1 MFSSSEPISR
11 EMDNLNSFLFSDG
24 GGGGGGGGGS
34 SSFKNVEAVE
44 SEFLRSKEMMGSD
57 FFHQQSQFQR
67 SNSGGLTRYR
77 SAPSSFFDGIL
88 DGDGNN
94 SGENFI
100 NHDGSSSSDSDSKF
114 TALLNND
121 TTNNGTI
128 SGTRDLTD
136 QNQKNQLQFA
146 SSLKQEIEFGN
157 ENGVQ
162 NRYENVGVSYG
173 VGVQMQT
180 RGNLSNGNGGSNL
193 IRQSSS
199 PAGFFNG
206 FMREVGNFGA
216 SVGTNRE
223 ASTSTNGFS
232 NRISYSTAQSSS
244 SNFMPSIAE
253 NESWNDSSFNSLKR
267 NRDGDLK
274 MFSNNF
280 SGMTNQNDESR
291 NYTSSGLTHHLSL
304 PKTSSEMAAVEKYL
318 QFQQDTVP
326 CKIRAKRGCA
336 THPRSIAERM
346 RRTRISERMK
356 KLQDL
361 FPNMDKQ
368 TNTADMLD
376 LAVDY
381 IKDLQKQVQT
391 LTDKKAKCTCTSK
404 QLQYSNGT
412 T

>member
-1 MFSSSEPISR
+1 MFSSEPISR
-11 EMDNLNSFLFSDG
+11 EMDKLNSFLFSG
-24 GGGGGGGGGS
+24 GGDGGGS
-34 SSFKNVEAVE
+34 SSFKNGEGVE

-57 FFHQQSQFQR
+57 FFHQQSQFQQ
-67 SNSGGLTRYR
+67 SNFGGLTRYK
-77 SAPSSFFDGIL
+77 SAPSSFFAGII

-100 NHDGSSSSDSDSKF
+100 THDGSSSSDSDSMF
-114 TALLNND
+114 TALLNNND
-121 TTNNGTI
+121 NGTI
-128 SGTRDLTD
+128 SGTRDLND

-146 SSLKQEIEFGN
+146 SSMKQEIGEEIEFGN

-162 NRYENVGVSYG
+162 HRYDNVGVSYG
-173 VGVQMQT
+173 VGVS
-180 RGNLSNGNGGSNL
+180 LSSGNGGSNL

-232 NRISYSTAQSSS
+232 NHISYSTAQSSS

-304 PKTSSEMAAVEKYL
+304 PKTSSEMASIEKYL
-318 QFQQDTVP
+318 QFQQDSVP

-391 LTDKKAKCTCTSK
+391 LTDKKAKCSCTSK

>member
-1 MFSSSEPISR
+1 MIP
-11 EMDNLNSFLFSDG
+11 LG
-24 GGGGGGGGGS
+24 W
-34 SSFKNVEAVE
+34 VCCCC
-44 SEFLRSKEMMGSD
+44 
-57 FFHQQSQFQR
+57 
-67 SNSGGLTRYR
+67 SNQELG
-77 SAPSSFFDGIL
+77 
-88 DGDGNN
+88 
-94 SGENFI
+94 
-100 NHDGSSSSDSDSKF
+100 KF
-114 TALLNND
+114 VVY
-121 TTNNGTI
+121 
-128 SGTRDLTD
+128 
-136 QNQKNQLQFA
+136 FA
-146 SSLKQEIEFGN
+146 
-157 ENGVQ
+157 
-162 NRYENVGVSYG
+162 
-173 VGVQMQT
+173 
-180 RGNLSNGNGGSNL
+180 
-193 IRQSSS
+193 
-199 PAGFFNG
+199 G

-223 ASTSTNGFS
+223 ASTSANGFS
-232 NRISYSTAQSSS
+232 NHISYSTAQSSS

-280 SGMTNQNDESR
+280 SGMPNQNDESR
-291 NYTSSGLTHHLSL
+291 NYTTSGLTTHLSL
-304 PKTSSEMAAVEKYL
+304 PKTSSEMASIEKYL
-318 QFQQDTVP
+318 QFQPDFVP

-356 KLQDL
+356 KLQEL

-391 LTDKKAKCTCTSK
+391 LTDKKAKCSCTSK

>member
-1 MFSSSEPISR
+1 MYSSEPISR
-11 EMDNLNSFLFSDG
+11 EMDKLNSFLFSG
-24 GGGGGGGGGS
+24 PGS
-34 SSFKNVEAVE
+34 SSLKNGEGVEPELFK
-44 SEFLRSKEMMGSD
+44 SKEIMGSD
-57 FFHQQSQFQR
+57 FFQQQSQFQQ
-67 SNSGGLTRYR
+67 NNNGGGLARYR
-77 SAPSSFFDGIL
+77 SAPSSFFAGIL
-88 DGDGNN
+88 DRDGDN
-94 SGENFI
+94 SGENFVT
-100 NHDGSSSSDSDSKF
+100 HDGYSSSDSDSMF
-114 TALLNND
+114 TTLLNNNENNN
-121 TTNNGTI
+121 TNN
-128 SGTRDLTD
+128 
-136 QNQKNQLQFA
+136 KNQVQFG
-146 SSLKQEIEFGN
+146 SSMKQEIGEEIEFGN
-157 ENGVQ
+157 GNGFH
-162 NRYENVGVSYG
+162 NRYESGGGGVSYG
-173 VGVQMQT
+173 LGVQMQS
-180 RGNLSNGNGGSNL
+180 RGNGGSNI

-216 SVGTNRE
+216 SGGTNRE
-223 ASTSTNGFS
+223 ASTSINH
-232 NRISYSTAQSSS
+232 ISYPSTAQSSS

-253 NESWNDSSFNSLKR
+253 NESWNDSSFNSLKT

-280 SGMTNQNDESR
+280 SGMTNNQNDESR
-291 NYTSSGLTHHLSL
+291 NYTSGLTQHLSL
-304 PKTSSEMAAVEKYL
+304 PKTSTEMAAIEKYL
-318 QFQQDTVP
+318 QFQQDSVP

-356 KLQDL
+356 KLHDL

-376 LAVDY
+376 SAVDY

-391 LTDKKAKCTCTSK
+391 LTDKKAKCSCTTK

>member
-1 MFSSSEPISR
+1 MFSSETISR
-11 EMDNLNSFLFSDG
+11 EMDKLNTFLFS
-24 GGGGGGGGGS
+24 GS
-34 SSFKNVEAVE
+34 SSFKNGEGVEA
-44 SEFLRSKEMMGSD
+44 EFMRSKEIMGSD
-57 FFHQQSQFQR
+57 YFQQQSQFQQ

-77 SAPSSFFDGIL
+77 SAPSSFFAGIL

-94 SGENFI
+94 SGENFVT
-100 NHDGSSSSDSDSKF
+100 HDGSSSSDSDSMF
-114 TALLNND
+114 TALLNNND
-121 TTNNGTI
+121 R
-128 SGTRDLTD
+128 SD

-146 SSLKQEIEFGN
+146 PSLKQEIAEDIEFGN
-157 ENGVQ
+157 EN
-162 NRYENVGVSYG
+162 RYENSGVSYG

-223 ASTSTNGFS
+223 ASTSTNGLS
-232 NRISYSTAQSSS
+232 NHISYSSAQSSS

-253 NESWNDSSFNSLKR
+253 NESWNDSSFNALKR

-291 NYTSSGLTHHLSL
+291 NYTSGLTHHLSL

-318 QFQQDTVP
+318 QFQQDSVP

-376 LAVDY
+376 LAVDF

-391 LTDKKAKCTCTSK
+391 LTDKKAKCSCTSK
-404 QLQYSNGT
+404 QLEYSNGST
-412 T
+412 

>member
-1 MFSSSEPISR
+1 MFSSEPISR
-11 EMDNLNSFLFSDG
+11 EMDKLNTFLFS
-24 GGGGGGGGGS
+24 GS
-34 SSFKNVEAVE
+34 SSFKNGEGVEA
-44 SEFLRSKEMMGSD
+44 EFMRSKEIMGSD
-57 FFHQQSQFQR
+57 YFQQQSHFQQ

-77 SAPSSFFDGIL
+77 SAPSSFFAGIL

-94 SGENFI
+94 SGENFVT
-100 NHDGSSSSDSDSKF
+100 HDGSSSSDSDSMF
-114 TALLNND
+114 TALLNNND
-121 TTNNGTI
+121 R
-128 SGTRDLTD
+128 SD

-146 SSLKQEIEFGN
+146 PSLKQEIAEDIEFGN
-157 ENGVQ
+157 ENT
-162 NRYENVGVSYG
+162 YENSGVSYG

-232 NRISYSTAQSSS
+232 NHISYSSAQSSS

-253 NESWNDSSFNSLKR
+253 NESWNDSSFNALKR

-291 NYTSSGLTHHLSL
+291 NYTSGLTHHLSL

-318 QFQQDTVP
+318 QFQQDSVP

-376 LAVDY
+376 LAVDF

-391 LTDKKAKCTCTSK
+391 LTDKKAKCSCTSK
-404 QLQYSNGT
+404 QLEYSNGST
-412 T
+412 

>member
-1 MFSSSEPISR
+1 MFSSETISR
-11 EMDNLNSFLFSDG
+11 EMDKLNTFLFS
-24 GGGGGGGGGS
+24 GS
-34 SSFKNVEAVE
+34 SSFKNGEGVEA
-44 SEFLRSKEMMGSD
+44 EFMRSKEIMGSD
-57 FFHQQSQFQR
+57 YFQQQSQFQQ

-77 SAPSSFFDGIL
+77 SAPSSFFAGIL

-94 SGENFI
+94 SGENFVT
-100 NHDGSSSSDSDSKF
+100 HDGSSSSDSDSMF
-114 TALLNND
+114 TALLNNND
-121 TTNNGTI
+121 R
-128 SGTRDLTD
+128 SD

-146 SSLKQEIEFGN
+146 PSLKQEIAEDIEFGN
-157 ENGVQ
+157 EN
-162 NRYENVGVSYG
+162 RYENSGVSYG

-180 RGNLSNGNGGSNL
+180 RGNLSNGNGGSDL

-223 ASTSTNGFS
+223 ASTSTNGLS
-232 NRISYSTAQSSS
+232 NHISYSSAQSSS

-253 NESWNDSSFNSLKR
+253 NESWNDSSFNALKR

-291 NYTSSGLTHHLSL
+291 NYTSGLTHHLSL

-318 QFQQDTVP
+318 QFQQDSVP

-376 LAVDY
+376 LAVDF

-391 LTDKKAKCTCTSK
+391 LTDKKAKCSCTSK
-404 QLQYSNGT
+404 QLEYSNGST
-412 T
+412 

>member
-1 MFSSSEPISR
+1 MFSSEPISR
-11 EMDNLNSFLFSDG
+11 EMDKLNTFLFS
-24 GGGGGGGGGS
+24 GS
-34 SSFKNVEAVE
+34 SSFKNGEGVEA
-44 SEFLRSKEMMGSD
+44 EFMRSKEIMGSD
-57 FFHQQSQFQR
+57 YFQQQSQFQQ

-77 SAPSSFFDGIL
+77 SAPSSFFAGIL

-94 SGENFI
+94 SGENFVT
-100 NHDGSSSSDSDSKF
+100 HDGSSSSDSDSMF
-114 TALLNND
+114 TALLNNND
-121 TTNNGTI
+121 R
-128 SGTRDLTD
+128 SD

-146 SSLKQEIEFGN
+146 PSLKQEIAEDIEFSN
-157 ENGVQ
+157 E
-162 NRYENVGVSYG
+162 NRYENSGVSYG

-180 RGNLSNGNGGSNL
+180 RGNLSNGNGGSDL

-232 NRISYSTAQSSS
+232 NHISYSSAQSSS

-253 NESWNDSSFNSLKR
+253 NESWNDSSFNALKR

-291 NYTSSGLTHHLSL
+291 NYTSGLTHHLSL

-318 QFQQDTVP
+318 QFQQDSVP

-376 LAVDY
+376 LAVDF

-391 LTDKKAKCTCTSK
+391 LTDKKAKCSCTSK
-404 QLQYSNGT
+404 QLEYSNGST
-412 T
+412 

>member
-1 MFSSSEPISR
+1 MFSSETISR
-11 EMDNLNSFLFSDG
+11 EMDKLNTFLFS
-24 GGGGGGGGGS
+24 GS
-34 SSFKNVEAVE
+34 SSFKNGEGVEA
-44 SEFLRSKEMMGSD
+44 EFMRSKEIMGSD
-57 FFHQQSQFQR
+57 YFQQQSQFQQ

-77 SAPSSFFDGIL
+77 SAPSSFFAGIL

-94 SGENFI
+94 SGENFVT
-100 NHDGSSSSDSDSKF
+100 HDGSSSSDSDSMF
-114 TALLNND
+114 TALLNNND
-121 TTNNGTI
+121 R
-128 SGTRDLTD
+128 SD

-146 SSLKQEIEFGN
+146 PSLKQEIAEDIEFGN
-157 ENGVQ
+157 ENT
-162 NRYENVGVSYG
+162 YENSGVSYG

-223 ASTSTNGFS
+223 ASTSTNGLS
-232 NRISYSTAQSSS
+232 NHISYSSAQSSS

-253 NESWNDSSFNSLKR
+253 NESWNDSSFNALKR

-291 NYTSSGLTHHLSL
+291 NYTSGLTHHLSL

-318 QFQQDTVP
+318 QFQQDSVP

-376 LAVDY
+376 LAVDF

-391 LTDKKAKCTCTSK
+391 LTDKKAKCSCTSK
-404 QLQYSNGT
+404 QLEYSNGST
-412 T
+412 

>member
-1 MFSSSEPISR
+1 
-11 EMDNLNSFLFSDG
+11 MDKLNSFLFSG
-24 GGGGGGGGGS
+24 
-34 SSFKNVEAVE
+34 FKNGEGIE
-44 SEFLRSKEMMGSD
+44 PEFLKNKEIMGSD
-57 FFHQQSQFQR
+57 YFQQQSQLQL
-67 SNSGGLTRYR
+67 SNNGGGLTRYR
-77 SAPSSFFDGIL
+77 SAPSSFFAGIL

-100 NHDGSSSSDSDSKF
+100 THDGSSSSDSDSMF
-114 TALLNND
+114 TALLND
-121 TTNNGTI
+121 NNENNNNI
-128 SGTRDLTD
+128 SNH
-136 QNQKNQLQFA
+136 NQKNQVQFG
-146 SSLKQEIEFGN
+146 SSMKQEIGEEIEFGN
-157 ENGVQ
+157 GNGNGVH
-162 NRYENVGVSYG
+162 NRYENGGGVSYG
-173 VGVQMQT
+173 VGVQMQN
-180 RGNLSNGNGGSNL
+180 RGSLSNGNGGSNL

-216 SVGTNRE
+216 SAGTNWE
-223 ASTSTNGFS
+223 ASTSINH
-232 NRISYSTAQSSS
+232 ISYSSTAQSSS

-253 NESWNDSSFNSLKR
+253 NESWNDSLFNSLKR

-280 SGMTNQNDESR
+280 TVMTNQNDETR
-291 NYTSSGLTHHLSL
+291 DYSSGLTHHLSL
-304 PKTSSEMAAVEKYL
+304 PKTSTEMAAIEKYL
-318 QFQQDTVP
+318 QFQQDSVP

-376 LAVDY
+376 LAVDF
-381 IKDLQKQVQT
+381 IKGLQKQVQT
-391 LTDKKAKCTCTSK
+391 LTDKKAKCSCTSK

>member
-1 MFSSSEPISR
+1 MFSTEPISR
-11 EMDNLNSFLFSDG
+11 EMDKLNSFLFS
-24 GGGGGGGGGS
+24 GGGGGGS
-34 SSFKNVEAVE
+34 SFKNGEGLE
-44 SEFLRSKEMMGSD
+44 PEFFRSKEMMGSD
-57 FFHQQSQFQR
+57 IFQQQSQFQQ

-77 SAPSSFFDGIL
+77 SAPSSFFAGIL
-88 DGDGNN
+88 DADGNN

-100 NHDGSSSSDSDSKF
+100 TGDGSSSSDSDSMF
-114 TALLNND
+114 TALLNNND
-121 TTNNGTI
+121 TTNNNN
-128 SGTRDLTD
+128 GTRDLND
-136 QNQKNQLQFA
+136 QNQKNQLQFG
-146 SSLKQEIEFGN
+146 SSLKQEIGEEIEFGN

-162 NRYENVGVSYG
+162 NRYENGGVSYG

-180 RGNLSNGNGGSNL
+180 RANLSNGNGGSNL

-232 NRISYSTAQSSS
+232 NHISYSTNQSST

-253 NESWNDSSFNSLKR
+253 NESWYDSSLNSLKR
-267 NRDGDLK
+267 NRDGDQK
-274 MFSNNF
+274 MFTNNF
-280 SGMTNQNDESR
+280 SAMTNQNDESR
-291 NYTSSGLTHHLSL
+291 NYTSSGLAHHLSL
-304 PKTSSEMAAVEKYL
+304 PKTSSEMAAIEKYL
-318 QFQQDTVP
+318 QFQQDSVP

-391 LTDKKAKCTCTSK
+391 LTDKKAKCSCTSK

>member
-1 MFSSSEPISR
+1 MFSSEPISR
-11 EMDNLNSFLFSDG
+11 EMNKLNSFLFSG
-24 GGGGGGGGGS
+24 
-34 SSFKNVEAVE
+34 FKNEGVEAE
-44 SEFLRSKEMMGSD
+44 YFRSKEMMGSD
-57 FFHQQSQFQR
+57 YFQQQSQFQQ

-77 SAPSSFFDGIL
+77 SAPSSFLAGIL

-94 SGENFI
+94 SVENFV
-100 NHDGSSSSDSDSKF
+100 NHDGSSSSDSDSMF
-114 TALLNND
+114 TALLNNND
-121 TTNNGTI
+121 PTTNNGTI
-128 SGTRDLTD
+128 SDLND
-136 QNQKNQLQFA
+136 ENQKNQLHFA
-146 SSLKQEIEFGN
+146 PCMKQEIGEEIEFGN
-157 ENGVQ
+157 G
-162 NRYENVGVSYG
+162 GVSYG
-173 VGVQMQT
+173 VGLAMQS
-180 RGNLSNGNGGSNL
+180 GGSISNGNGGSNR

-223 ASTSTNGFS
+223 ASSSTNGLS
-232 NRISYSTAQSSS
+232 NHISYSSAQSSS

-253 NESWNDSSFNSLKR
+253 NESWNYSSFNALKR

-274 MFSNNF
+274 MFSNNY

-291 NYTSSGLTHHLSL
+291 NCTSGLTQHLSL
-304 PKTSSEMAAVEKYL
+304 PKTSSEMTAIEKYL
-318 QFQQDTVP
+318 QFQQDSVP
-326 CKIRAKRGCA
+326 CKIRAKRGFA

-381 IKDLQKQVQT
+381 IKDLQKQVQI
-391 LTDKKAKCTCTSK
+391 LTDIKAECSCTSK
-404 QLQYSNGT
+404 
-412 T
+412 

>member
-1 MFSSSEPISR
+1 MFSSEPISR
-11 EMDNLNSFLFSDG
+11 EMDKLNNFLFS
-24 GGGGGGGGGS
+24 GGGGGGS
-34 SSFKNVEAVE
+34 SFKNGEGLE
-44 SEFLRSKEMMGSD
+44 PEFFRSKEMMGSD
-57 FFHQQSQFQR
+57 IFQQQSQFQQ

-77 SAPSSFFDGIL
+77 SAPSSFFAGIL

-100 NHDGSSSSDSDSKF
+100 TGDGSSSSDSDSMF
-114 TALLNND
+114 TALLNNND
-121 TTNNGTI
+121 TTNNN
-128 SGTRDLTD
+128 GTRDLND
-136 QNQKNQLQFA
+136 QSQKNQLQFG
-146 SSLKQEIEFGN
+146 SSLKQEIGEEIEFGN

-162 NRYENVGVSYG
+162 NRYENGGVSYG

-180 RGNLSNGNGGSNL
+180 RANLSNGNGGSNL

-216 SVGTNRE
+216 SVGTNKE
-223 ASTSTNGFS
+223 ATTSTNGFS
-232 NRISYSTAQSSS
+232 NHISYSTKPSST

-267 NRDGDLK
+267 SRDGDLK

-304 PKTSSEMAAVEKYL
+304 PKTSSEMASIEKYL
-318 QFQQDTVP
+318 QFQQDSVP

-391 LTDKKAKCTCTSK
+391 LTDKKAKCSCTSK
-404 QLQYSNGT
+404 QVQYSNGT

>member
-1 MFSSSEPISR
+1 MFSSETISR
-11 EMDNLNSFLFSDG
+11 EMDKLNTFLFS
-24 GGGGGGGGGS
+24 GS
-34 SSFKNVEAVE
+34 SSFKNGEGVEA
-44 SEFLRSKEMMGSD
+44 EFMRSKEIMGSD
-57 FFHQQSQFQR
+57 YFQQQSQFQQ

-77 SAPSSFFDGIL
+77 SAPSSFFAGIL

-94 SGENFI
+94 SGENFVT
-100 NHDGSSSSDSDSKF
+100 HDGSSSSDSDSMF
-114 TALLNND
+114 TALLNNND
-121 TTNNGTI
+121 R
-128 SGTRDLTD
+128 SD

-146 SSLKQEIEFGN
+146 PSLKQEIAEDIEFGN
-157 ENGVQ
+157 ENT
-162 NRYENVGVSYG
+162 YENSGVSYG

-232 NRISYSTAQSSS
+232 NHISYSSAQSSS

-253 NESWNDSSFNSLKR
+253 NESWNDSSFNALKR

-291 NYTSSGLTHHLSL
+291 NYTSGLTHHLSL

-318 QFQQDTVP
+318 QFQQDSVP

-376 LAVDY
+376 LAVDF

-391 LTDKKAKCTCTSK
+391 LTDKKAKCSCTSK
-404 QLQYSNGT
+404 QLEYSNGST
-412 T
+412 

>member
-1 MFSSSEPISR
+1 MFSSETISR
-11 EMDNLNSFLFSDG
+11 EMDKLNTFLFS
-24 GGGGGGGGGS
+24 GS
-34 SSFKNVEAVE
+34 SSFKNGEGVEA
-44 SEFLRSKEMMGSD
+44 EFMRSKEIMGSD
-57 FFHQQSQFQR
+57 YFQQQSQFQQ

-77 SAPSSFFDGIL
+77 SAPSSFFAGIL

-94 SGENFI
+94 SGENFVT
-100 NHDGSSSSDSDSKF
+100 HDGSSSSDSDSMF
-114 TALLNND
+114 TALLNNND
-121 TTNNGTI
+121 R
-128 SGTRDLTD
+128 SD

-146 SSLKQEIEFGN
+146 PSLKQEIAEDIEFGN
-157 ENGVQ
+157 EN
-162 NRYENVGVSYG
+162 RYENSGVSYG

-232 NRISYSTAQSSS
+232 NHISYSSAQSSS

-253 NESWNDSSFNSLKR
+253 NESWNDSSFNALKR

-291 NYTSSGLTHHLSL
+291 NYTSGLTHHLSL

-318 QFQQDTVP
+318 QFQQDSVP

-376 LAVDY
+376 LAVDF

-391 LTDKKAKCTCTSK
+391 LTDKKAKCSCTSK
-404 QLQYSNGT
+404 QLEYSNGST
-412 T
+412 

>member
-1 MFSSSEPISR
+1 
-11 EMDNLNSFLFSDG
+11 MDKLSSFLFSG
-24 GGGGGGGGGS
+24 LGS
-34 SSFKNVEAVE
+34 SSFKNGEGIE
-44 SEFLRSKEMMGSD
+44 PEFFKSKEIMGSD
-57 FFHQQSQFQR
+57 YFQQKSQFQHQ
-67 SNSGGLTRYR
+67 SNNNGGGLARYR
-77 SAPSSFFDGIL
+77 SAPSSFFAGIL

-100 NHDGSSSSDSDSKF
+100 THDGSSSSDSESMF
-114 TALLNND
+114 TTLLNN
-121 TTNNGTI
+121 NNNENNNI
-128 SGTRDLTD
+128 NS
-136 QNQKNQLQFA
+136 KNQVEFD
-146 SSLKQEIEFGN
+146 SSMKQEIGEEIEFGK
-157 ENGVQ
+157 GKGLD
-162 NRYENVGVSYG
+162 NRYESTGGGVSYG
-173 VGVQMQT
+173 VGVQMQI
-180 RGNLSNGNGGSNL
+180 GNGGSNL

-206 FMREVGNFGA
+206 FMKEVGNYGA
-216 SVGTNRE
+216 SGGTNRE
-223 ASTSTNGFS
+223 ASTSTIGFS
-232 NRISYSTAQSSS
+232 NHISYSSTAQSTS

-274 MFSNNF
+274 LFSNNF
-280 SGMTNQNDESR
+280 SGVTNQNDESR
-291 NYTSSGLTHHLSL
+291 NYTSGLTHHLSL
-304 PKTSSEMAAVEKYL
+304 PKTSTEMAAIEKYL
-318 QFQQDTVP
+318 QFQQDSVP

-391 LTDKKAKCTCTSK
+391 LTDKKAKCSCPSK

>member
-1 MFSSSEPISR
+1 MFSSETISR
-11 EMDNLNSFLFSDG
+11 EMDKLNTFLFS
-24 GGGGGGGGGS
+24 GS
-34 SSFKNVEAVE
+34 SSFKNGEGVEA
-44 SEFLRSKEMMGSD
+44 EFMRSKEIMGSD
-57 FFHQQSQFQR
+57 YFQQQSQFQQ

-77 SAPSSFFDGIL
+77 SAPSSFFAGIL

-94 SGENFI
+94 SGENFVT
-100 NHDGSSSSDSDSKF
+100 HDGSSSSDSDSMF
-114 TALLNND
+114 TALLNNND
-121 TTNNGTI
+121 R
-128 SGTRDLTD
+128 SD

-146 SSLKQEIEFGN
+146 PSLKQEIAEDIEFGN
-157 ENGVQ
+157 ENT
-162 NRYENVGVSYG
+162 YENSGVSYG

-180 RGNLSNGNGGSNL
+180 RGNLSNGNGGSDL

-232 NRISYSTAQSSS
+232 NHISYSSAQSSS

-253 NESWNDSSFNSLKR
+253 NESWNDSSFNALKR

-291 NYTSSGLTHHLSL
+291 NYTSGLTHHLSL

-318 QFQQDTVP
+318 QFQQDSVP

-376 LAVDY
+376 LAVDF

-391 LTDKKAKCTCTSK
+391 LTDKKAKCSCTSK
-404 QLQYSNGT
+404 QLEYSNGST
-412 T
+412 